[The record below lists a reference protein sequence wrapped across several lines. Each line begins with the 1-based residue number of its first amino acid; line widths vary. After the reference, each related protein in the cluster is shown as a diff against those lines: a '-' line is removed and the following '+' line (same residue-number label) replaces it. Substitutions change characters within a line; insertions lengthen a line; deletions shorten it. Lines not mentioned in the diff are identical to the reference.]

1 MGLGR
6 ETGMYSKRLV
16 LAMTVML
23 TAGMAYAQSVI
34 SARSGAIHHVEG
46 RALIDGDLIRTE
58 FAEFPNLAENSVLQT
73 ERGRVEMLLTPGVIV
88 RTGEDTS
95 VRMIA
100 NQLSDT
106 RLEMLG
112 GSALIEVME
121 ILQDNAITFYSNG
134 ASIELL
140 KEGLYRID
148 SGTAQLRVYKGKA
161 RVISGDQVLTAKK
174 GKLVDLGGVLVAS
187 KFNTK
192 EGDSLYR
199 WSSRRSSYIAMA
211 NLSAAR
217 SLRNSGVPWSMSA
230 WRWNP
235 YFGMF
240 TFIPASGSY
249 FSPFGYYYWSPARVM
264 RAYNTQRAFSG
275 GGGSASSRGY
285 TVIDRRSVSS
295 SSRSIGSSSIPSSS
309 SSPSPAANSSTRS
322 GGGTVT
328 RGGSSGGRGR

>member
-1 MGLGR
+1 
-6 ETGMYSKRLV
+6 MYSKRLV

-23 TAGMAYAQSVI
+23 AAGMAYAQSVI

-46 RALIDGDLIRTE
+46 LAFIDGDVIRSE

-73 ERGRVEMLLTPGVIV
+73 EQGRVEILLTPGVIV
-88 RTGEDTS
+88 RTGEDSS

-112 GSALIEVME
+112 GSALIEAME
-121 ILQDNAITFYSNG
+121 ILEDNAITFYSNG
-134 ASIELL
+134 SSIELL

-148 SGTAQLRVYKGKA
+148 SDSAQLRVYKGKA
-161 RVISGDQVLTAKK
+161 RVTSGDQVLTAKK
-174 GKLVDLGGVLVAS
+174 GKLVDLGGILVAS

-240 TFIPASGSY
+240 TFIPARGTF
-249 FSPFGYYYWSPARVM
+249 FSPFGYYYWSPARVL
-264 RAYNTQRAFSG
+264 RAYNTQSAFSG
-275 GGGSASSRGY
+275 GGSSASSRGY
-285 TVIDRRSVSS
+285 TVIDRRSVSI
-295 SSRSIGSSSIPSSS
+295 SSRSVSSLGSSSSSS